1 VAFLVRFAQARRPHW
16 ERSNPPPK
24 PPAREV
30 SSMYKGDIGGAG
42 NSATTA
48 PIRLRIGAG
57 RLLQPGFIAA
67 TENARRNKA

>member
-1 VAFLVRFAQARRPHW
+1 
-16 ERSNPPPK
+16 
-24 PPAREV
+24 
-30 SSMYKGDIGGAG
+30 MYKGDIGGAG